1 MQLTTPPIL
10 LQVAQLACERDE
22 RCLFSGLQFSVRA
35 GEIWHIKGPNGSG
48 KTSLLRQLAGLLPV
62 DKGDISFPAE
72 KSLLYIGHKLALKE
86 QLTANEN
93 LAWLTALSTPSTEQ
107 QRYSALAKV
116 GLRGFE
122 ETLVAQLSAGQKRR
136 VALARLH
143 PQTAPLWLLDEPLTA
158 MDQEGI
164 KDQQGWFS
172 EHLEKG
178 GAMVFTSHQDL
189 TLDGVKVID
198 LSTLEEALV

>member
-122 ETLVAQLSAGQKRR
+122 ETLVAHLSAGQKRR

-143 PQTAPLWLLDEPLTA
+143 LQTAPLWLLDEPLTA

-189 TLDGVKVID
+189 AIDGVKVID

>member
-62 DKGDISFPAE
+62 DKGDISFPTE

-143 PQTAPLWLLDEPLTA
+143 LQTAPLWLLDEPLTA

-198 LSTLEEALV
+198 LSTLEEARV

>member
-1 MQLTTPPIL
+1 MQFTTPPIL

-143 PQTAPLWLLDEPLTA
+143 LQTAPLWLLDEPLTA

>member
-10 LQVAQLACERDE
+10 LQVEQLACERDE

-62 DKGDISFPAE
+62 DKGDISFPAA
-72 KSLLYIGHKLALKE
+72 KNLLYIGHKLALKE

-122 ETLVAQLSAGQKRR
+122 ESLVSHLSAGQKRR

-143 PQTAPLWLLDEPLTA
+143 LQKAPLWLLDEPLTA

-189 TLDGVKVID
+189 GIDGVKVID

>member
-93 LAWLTALSTPSTEQ
+93 LAWLTALSAPSTEQ

-122 ETLVAQLSAGQKRR
+122 ETLVAHLSAGQKRR

-143 PQTAPLWLLDEPLTA
+143 LQTAPLWLLDEPLTA

>member
-10 LQVAQLACERDE
+10 LQVEQLACERDE

-122 ETLVAQLSAGQKRR
+122 ESLVSHLSAGQKRR

-143 PQTAPLWLLDEPLTA
+143 LQTAPLWLLDEPLTA

-189 TLDGVKVID
+189 AIDGVKVID

>member
-62 DKGDISFPAE
+62 DKGDISFPTE

-122 ETLVAQLSAGQKRR
+122 ETLVAHLSAGQKRR

-143 PQTAPLWLLDEPLTA
+143 LQTAPLWLLDEPLTA

-198 LSTLEEALV
+198 LSTLEEARV

>member
-10 LQVAQLACERDE
+10 LQVEQLACERDE
-22 RCLFSGLQFSVRA
+22 RCLFSGLQFRVGA

-62 DKGDISFPAE
+62 DKGDISFPTE
-72 KSLLYIGHKLALKE
+72 KCLLYIGHKLALKE

-93 LAWLTALSTPSTEQ
+93 LAWLTALSTPSSEQ

-116 GLRGFE
+116 GLQGFE
-122 ETLVAQLSAGQKRR
+122 ESLVAQLSAGQKRR

-143 PQTAPLWLLDEPLTA
+143 LQTAPLWLLDEPLTA

-164 KDQQGWFS
+164 KDQQGWFT
-172 EHLEKG
+172 EHLAKG
-178 GAMVFTSHQDL
+178 GAIVFTSHQDL
-189 TLDGVKVID
+189 TIDGVKIID
-198 LSTLEEALV
+198 LSTLEDALV

>member
-10 LQVAQLACERDE
+10 LQVEQLACERDE
-22 RCLFSGLQFSVRA
+22 RCLFSGLQFSVGA

-116 GLRGFE
+116 GLQGFE
-122 ETLVAQLSAGQKRR
+122 ESLVAQLSAGQKRR

-143 PQTAPLWLLDEPLTA
+143 LQTAPLWLLDEPLTA

-189 TLDGVKVID
+189 AIDGVKVID

>member
-62 DKGDISFPAE
+62 DKGDISLPAE
-72 KSLLYIGHKLALKE
+72 NSLLYIGHKLALKE

-122 ETLVAQLSAGQKRR
+122 ETLISHLSAGQKRR

-143 PQTAPLWLLDEPLTA
+143 LHTALLWLLDEPLTA

-164 KDQQGWFS
+164 KDQQGWYS

-198 LSTLEEALV
+198 LSTLEEARV

>member
-1 MQLTTPPIL
+1 MTTPPIL

-62 DKGDISFPAE
+62 DKGDISFPTE

-93 LAWLTALSTPSTEQ
+93 LAWLSALSTPSTEQ

-122 ETLVAQLSAGQKRR
+122 ETLVAHLSAGQKRR

-143 PQTAPLWLLDEPLTA
+143 LQTAPLWLLDEPLTA

-198 LSTLEEALV
+198 LSTLEEARV

>member
-1 MQLTTPPIL
+1 MTTPPIL

-122 ETLVAQLSAGQKRR
+122 ETLVAHLSAGQKRR

-143 PQTAPLWLLDEPLTA
+143 LQTAPLWLLDEPLTA

-189 TLDGVKVID
+189 GIDGVKVID

>member
-62 DKGDISFPAE
+62 DKGDISFPTE

-122 ETLVAQLSAGQKRR
+122 ETLVAHLSAGQKRR

-143 PQTAPLWLLDEPLTA
+143 LQTAPLWLLDEPLTA

-198 LSTLEEALV
+198 LSTIEEARV

>member
-10 LQVAQLACERDE
+10 LQVEQLACERDE

-116 GLRGFE
+116 GLQGFE
-122 ETLVAQLSAGQKRR
+122 ESLVAQLSAGQKRR

-143 PQTAPLWLLDEPLTA
+143 LQTAPLWLLDEPLTA

-189 TLDGVKVID
+189 AIDGVKVID

>member
-62 DKGDISFPAE
+62 DKGDISFPTE

-122 ETLVAQLSAGQKRR
+122 ETLVAHLSAGQKRR

-143 PQTAPLWLLDEPLTA
+143 LQTAPLWLLDEPLTA

-189 TLDGVKVID
+189 AIDGVKVID
-198 LSTLEEALV
+198 LSTLEEARV

>member
-1 MQLTTPPIL
+1 
-10 LQVAQLACERDE
+10 
-22 RCLFSGLQFSVRA
+22 LQFSVRA

-122 ETLVAQLSAGQKRR
+122 ETLISHLSAGQKRR

-143 PQTAPLWLLDEPLTA
+143 LQTAPLWLLDEPLTA
-158 MDQEGI
+158 MDLEGI

-189 TLDGVKVID
+189 AIDCVKVID
-198 LSTLEEALV
+198 LSTLEEARV

>member
-122 ETLVAQLSAGQKRR
+122 ENLISHLSAGQKRR

-143 PQTAPLWLLDEPLTA
+143 LQTAPLWLLDEPLTA

-178 GAMVFTSHQDL
+178 GALVFTSHQDL

>member
-1 MQLTTPPIL
+1 MQFTTPPIL
-10 LQVAQLACERDE
+10 LQVEQLACERDE

-122 ETLVAQLSAGQKRR
+122 ETLVAHLSAGQKRR

-143 PQTAPLWLLDEPLTA
+143 LQTAPLWLLDEPLTA

>member
-62 DKGDISFPAE
+62 DKGDISFPTE

-143 PQTAPLWLLDEPLTA
+143 LQTAPLWLLDEPLTA